1 MGLERL
7 LCGTLERYSS
17 HFRFGNATQ
26 KVRRFSNAWK
36 SAEAPSS
43 SSVSNRL
50 ITGSGRFG
58 GVPVHPGRR
67 SYCTSTQPS
76 RDVTLFEHDRTKFL
90 RLLSVFCG
98 GQFIF
103 WTYLA
108 HFAFTGL
115 KDTSG
120 TKEKGKAKP
129 PTTTGLAG
137 MWSFEMNLGSSAW
150 RYGFTLTCLALGA
163 GIVGLGALF
172 CRRSVSKVV
181 LHQGGKMVTVWTQ
194 SPLGPGQAR
203 TITVPLS
210 QVACHAHRQE
220 SPSFI
225 PLRIKGHRLYFLLD
239 KEGTVNNVRLFD
251 VTVGAYRPF

>member
-7 LCGTLERYSS
+7 LCGALERYSS
-17 HFRFGNATQ
+17 HFRFGNVPQ
-26 KVRRFSNAWK
+26 KVRLFCNASM
-36 SAEAPSS
+36 SAEASPS
-43 SSVSNRL
+43 SSVSTRL
-50 ITGSGRFG
+50 VNGSERFG
-58 GVPVHPGRR
+58 GVHPGSRGF
-67 SYCTSTQPS
+67 CTSTQPS
-76 RDVTLFEHDRTKFL
+76 RDVTLFEHDRTKFF
-90 RLLSVFCG
+90 RLLSLFCG

-120 TKEKGKAKP
+120 TKDNGRAKQP
-129 PTTTGLAG
+129 IPTGLAG
-137 MWSFEMNLGSSAW
+137 MWSFEMNLGSNAW
-150 RYGFTLTCLALGA
+150 RYGFTLACLALGA

-181 LHQGGKMVTVWTQ
+181 LHQGGKMVSVWTQ
-194 SPLGPGQAR
+194 SPLGPGQGR

-210 QVACHAHRQE
+210 QIACHAHRQE

-239 KEGTVNNVRLFD
+239 KDGTVNNVRLFD